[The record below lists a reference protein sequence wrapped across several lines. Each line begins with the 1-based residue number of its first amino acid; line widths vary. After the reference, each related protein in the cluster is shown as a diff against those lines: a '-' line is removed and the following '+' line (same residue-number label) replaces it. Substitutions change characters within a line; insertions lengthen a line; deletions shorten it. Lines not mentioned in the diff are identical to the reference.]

1 MSQPLV
7 IFHYQEKKTSILC
20 NKSDKMKNICG
31 KFASEIQEDVNKLYF
46 IYYGELINMKLEYEN
61 QIDEI
66 DIREYSMDI
75 IVIKRNNKN
84 EEIICPEF
92 NENEEKID
100 KENMNEIIGKIKI
113 RKEDINKDIR
123 IINSFE
129 ESKWDFGDDNNK
141 YKNENEIKKCKIKI
155 NNK

>member
-1 MSQPLV
+1 MSQALV
-7 IFHYQEKKTSILC
+7 IFNYKEKKVSISCNTSE
-20 NKSDKMKNICG
+20 KMKNIYER
-31 KFASEIQEDVNKLYF
+31 FASGIQEDVNKLDF
-46 IYYGELINMKLEYEN
+46 IYNGEIINKELKYEE

-66 DIREYSMDI
+66 DRREYSMDI
-75 IVIKRNNKN
+75 IVINRNNKN

-113 RKEDINKDIR
+113 RKEDINKYIR

-129 ESKWDFGDDNNK
+129 ESQCDFGDDNNK